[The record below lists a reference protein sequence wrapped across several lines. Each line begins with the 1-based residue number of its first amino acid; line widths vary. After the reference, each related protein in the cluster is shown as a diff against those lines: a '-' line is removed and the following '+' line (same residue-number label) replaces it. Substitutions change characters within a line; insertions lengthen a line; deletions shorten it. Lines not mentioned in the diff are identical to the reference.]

1 MAGFA
6 HALVVCL
13 AASAAKTSVAGASR
27 EDKVFELA
35 LASGRIKQG
44 PRSPN
49 PPRAILAKASRQHPQ
64 MRSKK
69 AELPRPVA
77 TPWTRTVRSHGLFS
91 KAEPRT
97 SYSPVR
103 HDFMKRRPPRS
114 PLSALAVE
122 PDPPP
127 SASAEPFRV
136 AVSPFFGLLR
146 AGQPGYVHSFGPV
159 VQVCGRGVC
168 PDTSI
173 FEQLADNTTPPSA
186 DVGAGTCQSET
197 ETLDYEATLGPA
209 GPSGEALNLTEAQP
223 DAEHEAA
230 RQRWLAK
237 IFVRAEEERM
247 LYMAEVL
254 GVVP

>member
-1 MAGFA
+1 MKKLETPYVGGGNGWLCTRFG
-6 HALVVCL
+6 CL

-77 TPWTRTVRSHGLFS
+77 TPWTRTLRSHGLFS

-127 SASAEPFRV
+127 SASAEPSRV
-136 AVSPFFGLLR
+136 AVSPFFWALEGW
-146 AGQPGYVHSFGPV
+146 
-159 VQVCGRGVC
+159 
-168 PDTSI
+168 
-173 FEQLADNTTPPSA
+173 
-186 DVGAGTCQSET
+186 
-197 ETLDYEATLGPA
+197 PA
-209 GPSGEALNLTEAQP
+209 
-223 DAEHEAA
+223 
-230 RQRWLAK
+230 W
-237 IFVRAEEERM
+237 VRALVR
-247 LYMAEVL
+247 ASRPSVRPRR
-254 GVVP
+254 VP